1 MKKIIRLCFLLV
13 LCTVMFWG
21 FSLSASAVIYEPDGS
36 SSVEYR
42 YVASDCD
49 RTLVVNCINESGALL
64 KQVQFKTKRGEELLV
79 SVNLNGYEIVGF
91 ESDQGLWETCKL
103 STSSVN
109 YVNYA
114 SIFIRYYFRT
124 GMSQEILTA
133 TVTLRKS
140 QDIKVMTRH
149 HLRSDFGI
157 EHNYR
162 WFEIEEADTCTVSY
176 GAPFTS
182 SSKDFAGHYL
192 LTGYA
197 TQIEGMSLPNG
208 YPPLISGPFS
218 YSMIAN
224 AYGIKDIT
232 DWMKWDVVDGDLRG
246 VYEEYTEYNEAKD
259 GSLGYCK
266 NRILFLELYY
276 DRSKCEISFS
286 ANGGR
291 GVPDSITEYYGFNV
305 TIPDKIP
312 VREDYFFLGWSV
324 DAEATEAEF
333 FAGDSYRVTGNTV
346 LYAVWEKDDYEF
358 SISDLTILEEN
369 IFQNSI
375 ITVRVR
381 TDNWDRND
389 AYDDIPVTIYFD
401 GQLLT
406 TQMVDFEV
414 YGIAYVTFE
423 IDVGTRLGAHKIAIW
438 INHSGLERETDRT
451 NNYMSTT
458 ITVVYDVYAFGVEVL
473 TENVVYTEG
482 MTVITSYLV
491 SNDSTRMVLPSTGAI
506 AEFMV
511 YYYNENGERVVIH
524 LQAWYNL
531 VIPVGEYNLVYF
543 KWTVP
548 EDFAGTEV
556 HCVCTVNGNGDLQE
570 YNRTNNTAT
579 LTTTIAKR
587 SFSQTPNS
595 TFAPHAPSDYAPQKA
610 PEESVGSV
618 SWTMW
623 EYEDGKFVLKTY
635 GIKIA
640 DSDPEI
646 KPGSNCTTAV
656 FEENVWTMKS
666 GYGITMSL
674 SPSITEL
681 GGSIMPT
688 EDSYTDIQSVYARFP
703 EYSYSVDHEEYR
715 TLEEVGGEWCFA
727 ENENADN
734 RERLHYIPIWLSD
747 GGYLV
752 SVMLTELWTPAGR
765 ISAVRNSNVIVI
777 DGSLYDDWYS

>member
-1 MKKIIRLCFLLV
+1 MKKITRLCFLLV
-13 LCTVMFWG
+13 LCTFMF
-21 FSLSASAVIYEPDGS
+21 FALSLSASAVIYEPDGS
-36 SSVEYR
+36 SSVEYE
-42 YVASDCD
+42 YDSSDCD
-49 RTLVVNCINESGALL
+49 RTLVVNCIDESGTLL
-64 KQVQFKTKRGEELLV
+64 KQVQFKSKRGEEFLV

-91 ESDQGLWETCKL
+91 ESDQELMESCKL
-103 STSSVN
+103 SWKSVN
-109 YVNYA
+109 YVNY
-114 SIFIRYYFRT
+114 SSVFIRYYFRT
-124 GMSQEILTA
+124 GFSREVMTA
-133 TVTLRKS
+133 TVTMRKS
-140 QDIKVMTRH
+140 QAVTVKTRH
-149 HLRSDFGI
+149 HLRTDYGI
-157 EHNYR
+157 ERDKR
-162 WFEIEEADTCTVSY
+162 WFEIEEVDTCTVSY
-176 GAPFTS
+176 GSPFTS

-232 DWMKWDVVDGDLRG
+232 DWMEWEVVEGALRG

-259 GSLGYCK
+259 GSFGYCK
-266 NRILFLELYY
+266 KRVLFLELYY
-276 DRSKCEISFS
+276 DRSQCEIRFS

-291 GVPDSITEYYGFNV
+291 GVPDSITEYYGFDV
-305 TIPDKIP
+305 TIPEKIP
-312 VREDYFFLGWSV
+312 VREGYFFLGWSV
-324 DAEATEAEF
+324 DAEATEAECS
-333 FAGDSYRVTGNTV
+333 AGDSYRVTGNTI

-358 SISDLTILEEN
+358 SISNLVILEEE
-369 IFQNSI
+369 IFPNSI
-375 ITVRVR
+375 ITVKVR
-381 TDNWDRND
+381 TDSWDRND
-389 AYDDIPVTIYFD
+389 AYEDIPVTIYFD

-406 TQMVDFEV
+406 TQKVDFAV

-423 IDVGTRLGAHKIAIW
+423 IDVGTRLGAHEIAIW
-438 INHSGLERETDRT
+438 INYSGLERETDQT
-451 NNYMSTT
+451 NNYVSTT
-458 ITVVYDVYAFGVEVL
+458 ITVVNDVYAFGVEVF
-473 TENVVYTEG
+473 TENAVYTEG
-482 MTVITSYLV
+482 TTVITSYLV

-511 YYYNENGERVVIH
+511 YYYNEYGDRVVIH
-524 LQAWYNL
+524 TQDWYDL

-548 EDFAGTEV
+548 EDYAGTEV
-556 HCVCTVNGNGDLQE
+556 HCVCTVNGNGDLRE
-570 YNRTNNTAT
+570 YNHANNTAT

-595 TFAPHAPSDYAPQKA
+595 TFAPHAPSDYTPQNP

-623 EYEDGKFVLKTY
+623 EYEDGEYVLKKY
-635 GIKIA
+635 GIKIF

-656 FEENVWTMKS
+656 FGENGWTMKS
-666 GYGITMSL
+666 GYGITLSL
-674 SPSITEL
+674 SPSITGL
-681 GGSIMPT
+681 GGSTMPT
-688 EDSYTDIQSVYARFP
+688 EDAYTDIQSVYARFP

-734 RERLHYIPIWLSD
+734 YERLHHIPLWLSD
-747 GGYLV
+747 GEYLV